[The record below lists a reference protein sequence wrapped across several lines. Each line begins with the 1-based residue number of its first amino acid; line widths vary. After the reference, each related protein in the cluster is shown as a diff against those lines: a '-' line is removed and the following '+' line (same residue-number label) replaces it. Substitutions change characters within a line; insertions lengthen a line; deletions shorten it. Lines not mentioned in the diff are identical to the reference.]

1 MWQTR
6 APTATAPGR
15 NFYPL
20 HGVANRKN
28 KDLGR
33 IEFDAEHF
41 ALGGKE
47 APGHPG
53 VKVAVSVV
61 RLLRGL
67 AET

>member
-1 MWQTR
+1 
-6 APTATAPGR
+6 
-15 NFYPL
+15 
-20 HGVANRKN
+20 
-28 KDLGR
+28 LGR

-61 RLLRGL
+61 RLLRRL